1 MNARKHADAVIVRP
15 AEIGDAGRIGELIT
29 ELGYPTDGDAMTE
42 RLAPILSDPHYLTL
56 VAALNGLV
64 VGVAGATLGRYYEK
78 DGNCARL
85 LVLSVGSTARGRG
98 IGSLLV
104 TAVERWATD
113 SGARDIVVNSALH
126 RAEAHGFY
134 ERRGYLR
141 TGFRFVKT
149 LAGAGSVALT

>member
-1 MNARKHADAVIVRP
+1 MAGAMNAATHANAVIVRP

-29 ELGYPTDGDAMTE
+29 ELGYPTDGETMTE

-56 VAALNGLV
+56 VAGLNGLI

-78 DGNCARL
+78 DGNYARL
-85 LVLSVGSTARGRG
+85 LVLSVASTARGRG

-113 SGARDIVVNSALH
+113 HGVRDVVVNSALH

-134 ERRGYLR
+134 EGRGYLR

-149 LAGAGSVALT
+149 LAGPG